1 MGKGFLF
8 FAFSCCILVL
18 SIINLSIGPVVN
30 KVVGKTNFG
39 PDEVSWG
46 TANVARYKDLKDRMD
61 NEDQKNRIQSVI
73 DALERLKGMHDMEY
87 TSFIFDI
94 VIGFVCSLLGLF
106 HLFDIKKEE
115 FASKTGLIGFICGI
129 VGFTLSFVYVIFNGM
144 VFTSNYSR
152 VMERE
157 SDGHFAERI
166 GNTANK
172 YICITSHEK
181 YDAFSGHAKFS
192 DLNKKQYNYKKN
204 FYGDD
209 FDRSCIC
216 EGPLSQCFDDNSL
229 KVSTCESDV
238 SGADCKYIY
247 ARAIKVNENKDI
259 CDRFL
264 TTLILSLVVCLANI
278 GLALFGFL
286 LFRTPGN
293 IQINSEIITFRHK
306 TSSQPPLKI

>member
-1 MGKGFLF
+1 M
-8 FAFSCCILVL
+8 
-18 SIINLSIGPVVN
+18 
-30 KVVGKTNFG
+30 
-39 PDEVSWG
+39 
-46 TANVARYKDLKDRMD
+46 
-61 NEDQKNRIQSVI
+61 
-73 DALERLKGMHDMEY
+73 DALEVLKGMHNMEY

-157 SDGHFAERI
+157 SDGHFAERK
-166 GNTANK
+166 GSK
-172 YICITSHEK
+172 YYCIASDK
-181 YDAFSGHAKFS
+181 NDAFSGHAKFS
-192 DLNKKQYNYKKN
+192 NLNKKQYNYEKD

-209 FDRSCIC
+209 VNPKCIC
-216 EGPLSQCFDDNSL
+216 DEPLSECDDDNSFDL
-229 KVSTCESDV
+229 RKIRTSSSECLTRVIDARCQ
-238 SGADCKYIY
+238 YIY
-247 ARAIKVNENKDI
+247 AVAIKVNENKDI
-259 CDRFL
+259 FDRFL

>member
-30 KVVGKTNFG
+30 KVVGKTNINN
-39 PDEVSWG
+39 DEVAWG
-46 TANVARYKDLKDRMD
+46 TANVARYKDLKDDKD
-61 NEDQKNRIQSVI
+61 NEDEKNRIKSVI

-87 TSFIFDI
+87 MSFIFDI

-129 VGFTLSFVYVIFNGM
+129 VGFALSFVYVIFNGL
-144 VFTSNYSR
+144 VFTSNYSE

-157 SDGHFAERI
+157 SDGHFAERK
-166 GNTANK
+166 GSE
-172 YICITSHEK
+172 YYCITSHAK
-181 YDAFSGHAKFS
+181 DDAFSGHAKFS
-192 DLNKKQYNYKKN
+192 DLNKKQYNYEKN

-209 FDRSCIC
+209 FDRRCIC
-216 EGPLSQCFDDNSL
+216 EDLLSECIDDNPL
-229 KVSTCESDV
+229 KVSTCAADV
-238 SGADCKYIY
+238 TSAKCKYIY
-247 ARAIKVNENKDI
+247 AEPIKVNKNKDI
-259 CDRFL
+259 FDRFL
-264 TTLILSLVVCLANI
+264 TTLILSLFVCLANI